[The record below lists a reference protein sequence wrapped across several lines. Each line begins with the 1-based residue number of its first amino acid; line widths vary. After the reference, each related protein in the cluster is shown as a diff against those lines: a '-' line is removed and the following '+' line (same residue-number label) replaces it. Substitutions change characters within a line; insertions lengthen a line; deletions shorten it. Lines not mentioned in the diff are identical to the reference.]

1 MKNTTII
8 MLFVF
13 FTMISCNTK
22 VEHKKDASINAKPNK
37 VVSKTI
43 TSTKTIK
50 NSQWIAKLKIK
61 DIEEID
67 FDGDGI
73 KDYICKSIPNDEGQ
87 QKEYW
92 INSNF
97 KIIKNKVLYNDGR
110 LYRQFINL
118 DEDKE
123 PEVFEVEVFEDGAD
137 YVILDQDLKNGND
150 KIILYY
156 NPVIIENNN
165 YYWGY
170 PWDVTSIMTKKE
182 NGKVKLLCSLDHQ
195 IIRDGNEEIAP
206 KDQKQLP
213 VIFFHGKHT
222 QESNVDKISNIKWLT
237 LKEIVKRIR
246 K

>member
-1 MKNTTII
+1 